1 MLSKRLAALACQVPP
16 HAVVADIGCDHG
28 HLAVALAERGHRV
41 FACDISAPSLAKARR
56 QVEAKGLEDRVEL
69 RLGDGLNVLQPGEAN
84 CIIMAGMSALT
95 LLGLLE
101 SGQAAAR
108 HADRILLQPMQGA
121 GQLRLGVGRLG
132 WRLVEEDLVAEA
144 GRFFPIL
151 VLQPG
156 EALAMTDL
164 EARWG
169 PHLLAARHPNLAPCI
184 RRQLGSL
191 RRQRRRLLRQ
201 DDPGAEPRLR
211 ALRQEEK
218 TLEEML
224 AWLCESEPS

>member
-1 MLSKRLAALACQVPP
+1 MLSQRLAALARQAPP

-41 FACDISAPSLAKARR
+41 LACDISAPSLAKARR
-56 QVEAKGLEDRVEL
+56 LVTTKGLGDRVEL
-69 RLGDGLNVLQPGEAN
+69 RLGDGLSVLQPGEAD

-95 LLGLLE
+95 LLDLLE
-101 SGQAAAR
+101 SGQAVAR
-108 HADRILLQPMQGA
+108 RADCILLQPMQGA
-121 GQLRLGVGRLG
+121 GQLRRGVGRLG
-132 WRLVEEDLVAEA
+132 WRLVGEDLVAEA

-151 VLQPG
+151 VVQQG
-156 EALAMTDL
+156 EALPMTDL
-164 EARWG
+164 EAQWG
-169 PHLLAARHPNLAPCI
+169 PHLLAARHPQLGPYI

-191 RRQRRRLLRQ
+191 HRQRQRLLRQ
-201 DDPGAEPRLR
+201 NEPGAKPRLQ
-211 ALRQEEK
+211 ALEQQEK